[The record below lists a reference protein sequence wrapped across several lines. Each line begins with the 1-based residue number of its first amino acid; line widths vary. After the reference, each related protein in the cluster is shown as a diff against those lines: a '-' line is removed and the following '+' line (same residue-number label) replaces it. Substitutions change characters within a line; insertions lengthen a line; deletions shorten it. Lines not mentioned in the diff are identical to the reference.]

1 MNLEIGQ
8 ESLNVATGG
17 QKGAYPNGFLLARV
31 TAIKYIIIVQ
41 LIGFLVGIGSV
52 KMLITK

>member
-41 LIGFLVGIGSV
+41 LIEFLG
-52 KMLITK
+52 